1 MRAVLDAN
9 VLVSALLS
17 LRGSP
22 AGLLSR
28 WEAGQ
33 FELLYSADTLQEL
46 QRVLYY
52 PRLRERYPLPEEQV
66 RRFLRLF
73 PRFATRIAP
82 TETITFI
89 TSDPDDNRYLECAI
103 AGGAEV
109 IVSGDKHLLALGD
122 FRGIRILTP
131 VEFTALLL
139 LDSGR
144 LDANTRQD

>member
-17 LRGSP
+17 PHGSP

-46 QRVLYY
+46 QRVLHYS
-52 PRLRERYPLPEEQV
+52 RLRARYPLPEEEV
-66 RRFLRLF
+66 RRFLWLF
-73 PRFATRIAP
+73 PRFATQVTP
-82 TETITFI
+82 KETITFI
-89 TSDPDDNRYLECAI
+89 ASDPDDNRYLECAI

-109 IVSGDKHLLALGD
+109 IVSGDKHLLTLGD
-122 FRGIRILTP
+122 FRGIRILTSA
-131 VEFTALLL
+131 EFTALLL